1 MFWLI
6 ITYSCMLRH
15 EPIFSA
21 DSGSEVS
28 VLEDAEKISKSVNSS
43 SPAGRDCDVIHSHLK
58 FFHN

>member
-6 ITYSCMLRH
+6 LTYSCMLRH

-43 SPAGRDCDVIHSHLK
+43 SPAGRDCDVIHSHL
-58 FFHN
+58 